1 MLPIISAVTVART
14 FPSSRFD
21 HLRERS
27 MLVHTVVRFISAFW
41 VLMLL
46 SAAPAS
52 AAEPAGVGDLA
63 LTVNDQRALDVTGQ
77 PTRVL
82 VADPAVADVQLLRS
96 GSGRAAAIMVVGKKP
111 GSTTVQVWVR
121 GERDPRV
128 SRVTVQGSLQSAL
141 PPLDGLATTLHG
153 DAALISGR
161 ASSLLAHRAET
172 AGAVDAVG
180 ADKVL
185 DGSVV
190 GPGGVVQV
198 EVKVVEMSRNVLKDV
213 GVSLGASNTRGGFS
227 YGMAGGGIVGNAWN
241 IGASL
246 VRGAFNLDVTLSL
259 LQNNGLARVL
269 AEPTLLALSGQSASF
284 LAGGEIPIPSSGSL
298 GTQNVE
304 YKPFGIGL
312 TVTPTILAA
321 DRIALKV
328 APEASELDWANAIP
342 VSSGSSTSLI
352 PALRTRRADTMVELG
367 DGESFVI
374 GGLVS
379 RTTMASVDKLPLL
392 GDLPIIGAFFRSM
405 NYTQEEK
412 ELVIV
417 VTPRLVRPIARGA
430 NLPLPGEQAERIDTA
445 TTAWGH
451 YLLGPLGGE
460 ELPGFSR

>member
-1 MLPIISAVTVART
+1 
-14 FPSSRFD
+14 
-21 HLRERS
+21 
-27 MLVHTVVRFISAFW
+27 
-41 VLMLL
+41 
-46 SAAPAS
+46 
-52 AAEPAGVGDLA
+52 
-63 LTVNDQRALDVTGQ
+63 
-77 PTRVL
+77 
-82 VADPAVADVQLLRS
+82 
-96 GSGRAAAIMVVGKKP
+96 
-111 GSTTVQVWVR
+111 
-121 GERDPRV
+121 
-128 SRVTVQGSLQSAL
+128 
-141 PPLDGLATTLHG
+141 
-153 DAALISGR
+153 
-161 ASSLLAHRAET
+161 
-172 AGAVDAVG
+172 
-180 ADKVL
+180 
-185 DGSVV
+185 
-190 GPGGVVQV
+190 
-198 EVKVVEMSRNVLKDV
+198 
-213 GVSLGASNTRGGFS
+213 
-227 YGMAGGGIVGNAWN
+227 
-241 IGASL
+241 
-246 VRGAFNLDVTLSL
+246 
-259 LQNNGLARVL
+259 GLARVL

-430 NLPLPGEQAERIDTA
+430 NLPLPGEQ
-445 TTAWGH
+445 
-451 YLLGPLGGE
+451 
-460 ELPGFSR
+460 